1 MEAGVEHVR
10 GPVSEAEEH
19 MTTNDGI
26 AIEEMLRDAEEA
38 VEPGDMAVGQV
49 IGRGDMTQAPMTT
62 SQLQSAGWVY
72 VYNVQTGSESVINRN
87 MLQQQLEKRHTD
99 GSYLFSTQR
108 PTNIP
113 RPNANIKCTL
123 HADGPDRAKY
133 DGMGL
138 IVCAK
143 SNLLTETDRDTHV
156 ERRHP
161 RAWATLKGEERRQE
175 REDTRS
181 ERRAMMEIL
190 NAMSA
195 DRGRGND

>member
-38 VEPGDMAVGQV
+38 GEPGDMAPGQV
-49 IGRGDMTQAPMTT
+49 IGRSEASTLTT

-72 VYNVQTGSESVINRN
+72 VYNMQTGSESVINRN
-87 MLQQQLEKRHTD
+87 MLQQQLEKRHAD

-108 PTNIP
+108 PANAS
-113 RPNANIKCTL
+113 RPNATVKCTL
-123 HADGPDRAKY
+123 HADSPDRAKY

-138 IVCAK
+138 IVCDK
-143 SNLLTETDRDTHV
+143 DNLLTEVDRDNHV
-156 ERRHP
+156 RRRHP
-161 RAWATLKGEERRQE
+161 RAWATLEGEERRQE
-175 REDTRS
+175 REDTRTD
-181 ERRAMMEIL
+181 RRAMMEIL

>member
-38 VEPGDMAVGQV
+38 VEPGGMAAGQV
-49 IGRGDMTQAPMTT
+49 IGRSEASTLTT

-108 PTNIP
+108 PADAP
-113 RPNANIKCTL
+113 RANGNIKCTL

-143 SNLLTETDRDTHV
+143 SNLLTDTDRDTHV
-156 ERRHP
+156 RRRHP
-161 RAWATLKGEERRQE
+161 RAWATLEGEERRQE
-175 REDTRS
+175 REDTRTD
-181 ERRAMMEIL
+181 RRAMMEIL
-190 NAMSA
+190 NAISA

>member
-38 VEPGDMAVGQV
+38 GEPGGMASGQV
-49 IGRGDMTQAPMTT
+49 IGRSEASTLTT

-87 MLQQQLEKRHTD
+87 MLPQQLEKRHAD

-123 HADGPDRAKY
+123 HPDGPDRAKY

-138 IVCAK
+138 IVCEK
-143 SNLLTETDRDTHV
+143 DNLLTDMDRDTHV
-156 ERRHP
+156 RRRHP
-161 RAWATLKGEERRQE
+161 RAWATLEGEERRQE
-175 REDTRS
+175 REDTRTD
-181 ERRAMMEIL
+181 RRAMMEIL

>member
-38 VEPGDMAVGQV
+38 GEPGDMVAGQV
-49 IGRGDMTQAPMTT
+49 IGRSEASTLTT

-87 MLQQQLEKRHTD
+87 MLPQQLEKRHAD

-108 PTNIP
+108 PADAP
-113 RPNANIKCTL
+113 RANGNIKCTL

-143 SNLLTETDRDTHV
+143 SNLLTDTDRDTHV
-156 ERRHP
+156 RRRHP
-161 RAWATLKGEERRQE
+161 RAWATLEGEERRQE
-175 REDTRS
+175 REDTRTD
-181 ERRAMMEIL
+181 RRAMMEIL
-190 NAMSA
+190 NAISA

>member
-38 VEPGDMAVGQV
+38 GEPGDMVAGQV
-49 IGRGDMTQAPMTT
+49 IGRSEASTLTT

-87 MLQQQLEKRHTD
+87 MLQQQLEKRHAD

-108 PTNIP
+108 PADAP
-113 RPNANIKCTL
+113 RANGNIKCTL

>member
-38 VEPGDMAVGQV
+38 VEPGDMVAGQV
-49 IGRGDMTQAPMTT
+49 IGRSDEMTLTT

-108 PTNIP
+108 PAGIP
-113 RPNANIKCTL
+113 TPNATVKCTL

>member
-38 VEPGDMAVGQV
+38 GEPGDMVEGQV
-49 IGRGDMTQAPMTT
+49 IGRSEGATLTT

-87 MLQQQLEKRHTD
+87 MLPQQLEKRHAD

-108 PTNIP
+108 PANAS
-113 RPNANIKCTL
+113 RPNANVKCTL
-123 HADGPDRAKY
+123 HPDGPDRAKY

-138 IVCAK
+138 IVCEK
-143 SNLLTETDRDTHV
+143 DNLLTDMDRDTHV
-156 ERRHP
+156 KRRHP
-161 RAWATLKGEERRQE
+161 RAWATLEGEERRQE
-175 REDTRS
+175 REDTRTD
-181 ERRAMMEIL
+181 RRAMMEIL
-190 NAMSA
+190 NAISA

>member
-38 VEPGDMAVGQV
+38 GEPGDMVEGQV
-49 IGRGDMTQAPMTT
+49 IGRSEGATLTT
-62 SQLQSAGWVY
+62 SQLQSAGWVH
-72 VYNVQTGSESVINRN
+72 VYNMQTGSESVINRN
-87 MLQQQLEKRHTD
+87 MLQQQLEKRHAD

-113 RPNANIKCTL
+113 RPNGNIKCTL

-143 SNLLTETDRDTHV
+143 ANLLTETDRDTHV

-190 NAMSA
+190 NAVRA

>member
-38 VEPGDMAVGQV
+38 GEPGDMVAVQV
-49 IGRGDMTQAPMTT
+49 IGRSEASTLTT

-108 PTNIP
+108 PADAP
-113 RPNANIKCTL
+113 RANGNIKCTL

-143 SNLLTETDRDTHV
+143 SNLLTDTDRATHV
-156 ERRHP
+156 RRRHP
-161 RAWATLKGEERRQE
+161 RAWATLEGEERRQE
-175 REDTRS
+175 REDTRTD
-181 ERRAMMEIL
+181 RRAMMEIL
-190 NAMSA
+190 NAISA

>member
-38 VEPGDMAVGQV
+38 GEPGDMVEGQV
-49 IGRGDMTQAPMTT
+49 IGRSEASTLTT

-108 PTNIP
+108 PAGGLQANG
-113 RPNANIKCTL
+113 NIKCTL
-123 HADGPDRAKY
+123 HPDGPDRAKY

-175 REDTRS
+175 REDTRTD
-181 ERRAMMEIL
+181 RRAMMEIL

>member
-38 VEPGDMAVGQV
+38 GEPGDMAPGQV
-49 IGRGDMTQAPMTT
+49 IGRSDEMTLTT

-108 PTNIP
+108 PAGIP
-113 RPNANIKCTL
+113 TPNATVKCTL
-123 HADGPDRAKY
+123 HADSPDRAKY

-156 ERRHP
+156 RRRHP
-161 RAWATLKGEERRQE
+161 RAWATLQGEEKRQD
-175 REDTRS
+175 REDDRTD
-181 ERRAMMEIL
+181 RRAMMEIL
-190 NAMSA
+190 KAINA
-195 DRGRGND
+195 DRGQGND

>member
-38 VEPGDMAVGQV
+38 GEPGGMASGQV
-49 IGRGDMTQAPMTT
+49 IGRSEASTLTT

-72 VYNVQTGSESVINRN
+72 VYNMQTGSESVINRN
-87 MLQQQLEKRHTD
+87 MLQQQLEKRHAD

-108 PTNIP
+108 PADAP

-123 HADGPDRAKY
+123 HPDGPDRAKY

-138 IVCAK
+138 IVCEK
-143 SNLLTETDRDTHV
+143 DNLLTDMDRDTHV
-156 ERRHP
+156 RRRHP
-161 RAWATLKGEERRQE
+161 RAWATLEGEERRQE
-175 REDTRS
+175 REDTRTD
-181 ERRAMMEIL
+181 RRAMMEIL
-190 NAMSA
+190 NAISA

>member
-1 MEAGVEHVR
+1 
-10 GPVSEAEEH
+10 

-38 VEPGDMAVGQV
+38 GEPGDMVEGQV
-49 IGRGDMTQAPMTT
+49 IGRSEGATLTT
-62 SQLQSAGWVY
+62 SQLQSAGWVH
-72 VYNVQTGSESVINRN
+72 VYNMQTGSESVINRN
-87 MLQQQLEKRHTD
+87 MLQQQLEKRHAD

-113 RPNANIKCTL
+113 RPNGNIKCTL

-143 SNLLTETDRDTHV
+143 ANLLTETDRDTHV

-190 NAMSA
+190 NAVRA

>member
-38 VEPGDMAVGQV
+38 GEPGGMASGQV
-49 IGRGDMTQAPMTT
+49 IGRSEASTLTT

-87 MLQQQLEKRHTD
+87 MLPQQLEKRHAD

-108 PTNIP
+108 PADAP
-113 RPNANIKCTL
+113 RANGNIKCTL

-143 SNLLTETDRDTHV
+143 SNLLTDTDRDTHV
-156 ERRHP
+156 RRRHP
-161 RAWATLKGEERRQE
+161 RAWATLEGEERRQE
-175 REDTRS
+175 REDTRTD
-181 ERRAMMEIL
+181 RRAMMEIL
-190 NAMSA
+190 NAISA

>member
-1 MEAGVEHVR
+1 
-10 GPVSEAEEH
+10 

-38 VEPGDMAVGQV
+38 GEPGDMVAGQV
-49 IGRGDMTQAPMTT
+49 IGRSDEMTLTT

-87 MLQQQLEKRHTD
+87 MLPQQLEKRHAD

-108 PTNIP
+108 PADAR
-113 RPNANIKCTL
+113 RPNATVKCTL
-123 HADGPDRAKY
+123 HADSPDRAKY

>member
-1 MEAGVEHVR
+1 
-10 GPVSEAEEH
+10 
-19 MTTNDGI
+19 
-26 AIEEMLRDAEEA
+26 
-38 VEPGDMAVGQV
+38 
-49 IGRGDMTQAPMTT
+49 MTT

-108 PTNIP
+108 PAGAP
-113 RPNANIKCTL
+113 RANGNIKCTL

-143 SNLLTETDRDTHV
+143 GNLLTETDRDTHV

>member
-38 VEPGDMAVGQV
+38 VEPGDMVAGQV
-49 IGRGDMTQAPMTT
+49 IGRSDEMTLTT

-108 PTNIP
+108 PANAS
-113 RPNANIKCTL
+113 RPNATVKCTL
-123 HADGPDRAKY
+123 HADSPDRAKY

-138 IVCAK
+138 IVCDK
-143 SNLLTETDRDTHV
+143 DNLLTEVDRDNHV
-156 ERRHP
+156 RRRHP
-161 RAWATLKGEERRQE
+161 RAWATLEGEQRRQE
-175 REDTRS
+175 REDTRTD
-181 ERRAMMEIL
+181 RRAMMEIL

>member
-38 VEPGDMAVGQV
+38 VEPGDMAAGQV
-49 IGRGDMTQAPMTT
+49 IGRSEGATLTT
-62 SQLQSAGWVY
+62 SQLQSAGWVH
-72 VYNVQTGSESVINRN
+72 VYNMQTGSESVINRN
-87 MLQQQLEKRHTD
+87 MLQQQLEKRHAD
-99 GSYLFSTQR
+99 GAYLFSTQR

-123 HADGPDRAKY
+123 HPDGPDRAKY

-138 IVCAK
+138 IVCDK
-143 SNLLTETDRDTHV
+143 DNLLTDMDRDTLV
-156 ERRHP
+156 KRRHP
-161 RAWATLKGEERRQE
+161 RAWATLEGEERRQE